1 LGAGAAAC
9 GKGEQDQHVVQCMSD
24 YSTML
29 GNLGA
34 GNGHR
39 RRLQRVGDAQSAQAQ
54 TLMVAGLATA
64 SSGPL
69 VRRQTRAALLNCT
82 QLYTSVHNSGRFF
95 HLSFS
100 LQVLQIAEVQ
110 VRGQNP
116 ERQATAIAR
125 TRFNLNPGA
134 AAPSRTLDSRRP
146 CRPWAQRHTTQRDDG
161 A

>member
-82 QLYTSVHNSGRFF
+82 AFAVTLAVMAEKHGAQYSIKNKMLFLCTTP
-95 HLSFS
+95 LSI
-100 LQVLQIAEVQ
+100 VL
-110 VRGQNP
+110 
-116 ERQATAIAR
+116 
-125 TRFNLNPGA
+125 
-134 AAPSRTLDSRRP
+134 SRV
-146 CRPWAQRHTTQRDDG
+146 
-161 A
+161 